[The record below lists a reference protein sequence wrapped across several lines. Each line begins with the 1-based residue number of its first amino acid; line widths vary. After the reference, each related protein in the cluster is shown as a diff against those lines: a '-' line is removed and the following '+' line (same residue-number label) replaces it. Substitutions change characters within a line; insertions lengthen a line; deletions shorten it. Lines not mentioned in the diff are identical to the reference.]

1 MSRTRILI
9 VDDEQGFLEVCHDT
23 LAGLPEVELAME
35 SDDHV
40 AAERLINESWD
51 LLITDVRMQEL
62 GGVELL
68 RLGRQRDPDLPVL
81 MITAFPCVETAVESM
96 KLGAADYITK
106 PFRPEEL
113 LTKVQHLLR
122 LRQLEAASR
131 PACDRSDQQFGE
143 MVGKSKPMRAVFETI
158 ERIAATDMDVLILGE
173 TGTGKELVA
182 RSIHQ
187 RSRRK
192 SKPFVPV
199 DCGAIP
205 TDLLESELFGHE
217 KGSFTGAHS
226 RAPGLLQLADKGS
239 FFLDEIG
246 ELSPALHVK
255 LLRTLQER
263 RIRRVGGQE
272 EIDVDVRVI
281 AATSRDLKE
290 EVAAGNFRAD
300 LYYRINVV
308 SIELPPLRERVE
320 DIPLLTGFFVDLYS
334 GDIQHDPPR
343 ITGEA
348 LERMTNYAWPGN
360 IRQLQNV
367 IRRMLAMCSKST
379 IDVADLP
386 EEITGAT
393 PAPVMVKSG
402 SFFELRE
409 RRLHAFERRYLAE
422 LLRESNGDVCQAAR
436 RAEVPRSTL
445 YRLLRKNDLDP
456 ATFRA

>member
-1 MSRTRILI
+1 MSPTRILI

-23 LAGLPEVELAME
+23 LVGLADTELVME
-35 SDDHV
+35 SDDHL
-40 AAERLINESWD
+40 AAERLAGESWD
-51 LLITDVRMQEL
+51 LLITDLRMQRL

-68 RLGRQRDPDLPVL
+68 RLGRQRHPDLPVL

-106 PFRPEEL
+106 PFLPEEL
-113 LTKVQHLLR
+113 LKKVKHLLE
-122 LRQLEAASR
+122 LRKLEFASR
-131 PACDRSDQQFGE
+131 SLHDPSDRPFGD
-143 MVGKSKPMRAVFETI
+143 MIGKSEAMQKVFETI
-158 ERIAATDMDVLILGE
+158 ERIAPTDMDVLILGE

-187 RSRRK
+187 RSGRK

-217 KGSFTGAHS
+217 RGSFTGAHS
-226 RAPGLLQLADKGS
+226 RSPGLLELADQGS

-263 RIRRVGGQE
+263 RIRRVGGKE
-272 EIDVDVRVI
+272 EVEVNVRVI
-281 AATSRDLKE
+281 AATSRDLKTE
-290 EVAAGNFRAD
+290 MEAGRFRAD
-300 LYYRINVV
+300 LYYRINVA
-308 SIELPPLRERVE
+308 SIELPPLRERIE
-320 DIPLLTGFFVDLYS
+320 DIPLLTGFFVDHYS
-334 GDIQHDPPR
+334 REIRRDPPR

-348 LERMTNYAWPGN
+348 LARMNSYAWPGN

-367 IRRMLAMCSKST
+367 IRRMLAMCTKST
-379 IDVADLP
+379 ISAADLP
-386 EEITGAT
+386 AEITEGAQS
-393 PAPVMVKSG
+393 PVAFTSG

-409 RRLHAFERRYLAE
+409 RRLHAFERRYLAD
-422 LLRESNGDVCQAAR
+422 LLRESDGDVCQAAR

-456 ATFRA
+456 ATFCS